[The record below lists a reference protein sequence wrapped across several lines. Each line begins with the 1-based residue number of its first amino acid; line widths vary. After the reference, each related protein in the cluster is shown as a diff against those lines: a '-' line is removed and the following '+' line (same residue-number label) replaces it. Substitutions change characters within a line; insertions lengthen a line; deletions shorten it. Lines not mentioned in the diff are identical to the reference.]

1 MWKRPLNSA
10 TLATATHR
18 ELERVSDGTNTQV
31 GVQMIN
37 KWRVK
42 MIQKKIYK
50 VKDSLWKKGVRE
62 KEKENTVIIQIV
74 FVFNCDL
81 YTIIVSSD

>member
-1 MWKRPLNSA
+1 MWRRSLNSA

-18 ELERVSDGTNTQV
+18 ELERVFDETSTQV
-31 GVQMIN
+31 GVRMIN

-62 KEKENTVIIQIV
+62 KEKENTVVIQIV